1 MSNPGYTSWNQLQD
15 LYKTIGPFY
24 NSSTVSNDYSN
35 NGSAD
40 IDFAEQYEN
49 KVSSGGF
56 VGPVKPT
63 ETTNNN
69 YVKTNAS
76 DAFAKILNETAKAA
90 DNKVSSGGFV
100 GPVKPTE
107 TTNIFLDAALP
118 SNTDKVTTYNAGVEQ
133 SKEKEDTSTNFDLDR
148 FESLLSRLEASKGR
162 QQRQKSV
169 EGRRDIF
176 SQGLASMMS
185 NI

>member
-1 MSNPGYTSWNQLQD
+1 MSNPGYASWNQLQD

-40 IDFAEQYEN
+40 
-49 KVSSGGF
+49 
-56 VGPVKPT
+56 
-63 ETTNNN
+63 
-69 YVKTNAS
+69 
-76 DAFAKILNETAKAA
+76 
-90 DNKVSSGGFV
+90 
-100 GPVKPTE
+100 
-107 TTNIFLDAALP
+107 DAALP
-118 SNTDKVTTYNAGVEQ
+118 SNTDKVTTYNAGVGQ

-148 FESLLSRLEASKGR
+148 FESLLNRLEASKGR

-176 SQGLASMMS
+176 SQGLAGMMS
-185 NI
+185 NF